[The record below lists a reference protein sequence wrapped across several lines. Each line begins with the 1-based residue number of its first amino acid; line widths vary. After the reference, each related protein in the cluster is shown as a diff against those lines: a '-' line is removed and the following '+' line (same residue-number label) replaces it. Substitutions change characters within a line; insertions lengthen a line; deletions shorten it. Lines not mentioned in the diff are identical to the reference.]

1 MNRRNF
7 LGKSL
12 TATTALTFGN
22 SWAMNSL
29 LNSRVLSPID
39 SPLKEGIIEKQVFSE
54 GWKIRSITP
63 GEFSVSGINNSG
75 EWFDVPVVPAMPHEI
90 LLHHKKIEEPWKP
103 FGMENCFW
111 VSEND
116 WVYSLDFSVEN
127 LSGEKRLIFK
137 EIKGKVDVYLNGI
150 KVASHSDQSQPLVV
164 DVEGKLKLK
173 NQLVLHFSK
182 AAPDAKPDGK
192 DISKRAE
199 MGNYLGPNPMI
210 YTSGIVG
217 HVVLEHTNGSLMNE
231 IVTDFSLNES
241 LTQGKVTYKISGK
254 SSFKTV
260 KVQVKLLAPDGKLAA
275 EKTLTVETENGIFKV
290 NPELTVSNPELW
302 WPRGYGEQK
311 LYKAEISLLVNGDV
325 HQMETRTIGFRKIEM
340 PETLLHFVVNG
351 KTVFLHGGDWVTP
364 NLLSDVWDAERVG
377 KLFDLAENA
386 NFNAFRIWG
395 PVEAPSDKFYE
406 MADARGFL
414 LWQDFTRMPFK
425 PDEKS
430 LQICSE
436 KSARFLKRL
445 KHHPSVLLWCGVN
458 ESAMWWHE
466 DYNND
471 FTDHGPWPGLAAA
484 KVVEQVCKE
493 LDPDRYFIPSA
504 PYGGVNAND
513 PREGSTNG
521 YTNMWFVPGYDY
533 LNFASEDTRISCPT
547 LQTMEKFMLPEEIF
561 PKGYSTALLHGNK
574 YPFPETWLPYTAA
587 EGWKKTGPVE
597 QFYDATDAASL
608 VNRIGMAEGVYYRDI
623 IERQRRGRPA
633 IENSERRCCGGY
645 IVWKYNDSWPEVYS
659 GKVDYFLEP
668 YHVYYTLRAAY
679 APVILSFDIGT
690 LIYLWAVNDSTK
702 PVSGTVKIQLYHL
715 GLCEFRTEIVREVTV
730 APGKSKVVVELDEAG
745 IRAFRKEHILFAQW
759 KDSEGKVIARTNVL
773 TDIERR
779 CIFPDAKLDLKVENN
794 ALVITT
800 DKFARNINL
809 VGDAGG
815 DKSGWLFEDNY
826 FDLLPGE
833 KKVVRILGKH
843 TKGLITAKP
852 WYSPNST
859 TINWKK
865 E

>member
-7 LGKSL
+7 LGRSL
-12 TATTALTFGN
+12 TATAALTFGN
-22 SWAMNSL
+22 SWATDRL

-39 SPLKEGIIEKQVFSE
+39 QSSKGGIINKIVFSE
-54 GWKIRSITP
+54 GWKIRSISP
-63 GEFSVSGINNSG
+63 GAFTISGIHNAG
-75 EWFDVPVVPAMPHEI
+75 EWVGVPAVPAMPHEI

-103 FGMENCFW
+103 FGMEKCFW

-116 WVYSLDFSVEN
+116 WVYSLDFSAEN
-127 LSGEKRLIFK
+127 LSGEKRLVFK
-137 EIKGKVDVYLNGI
+137 EMKGKVDVYLNGI
-150 KVASHSDQSQPLVV
+150 HVAAHSDQSRPLYV
-164 DVEGKLKLK
+164 DVAGKLKQN
-173 NQLVLHFSK
+173 NQLVLHFAK
-182 AAPDAKPDGK
+182 AAPNPKPGERDP
-192 DISKRAE
+192 SKRAE

-210 YTSGIVG
+210 YTSGVVG
-217 HVVLEHTNGSLMNE
+217 DIILEHTDGSLISDLITNF
-231 IVTDFSLNES
+231 TLNES
-241 LTQGKVTYKISGK
+241 LTQGKVTFTISGK
-254 SSFKTV
+254 CRFKTV
-260 KVQVKLLAPDGKLAA
+260 TVQAKITAPDGTQAA
-275 EKTLTVETENGIFKV
+275 EKTVTAETENGVFKV
-290 NPELTVSNPELW
+290 NPELTVSHPELW
-302 WPRGYGEQK
+302 WPRGYGEQP
-311 LYKAEISLLVNGDV
+311 LYKAEISLLVNGAV
-325 HQMETRTIGFRKIEM
+325 HQKETRTIGFRKIEM

-351 KTVFLHGGDWVTP
+351 KPVFLRGGDWVTP
-364 NLLSDVWDAERVG
+364 NLLSDVWDAERVE
-377 KLFDLAENA
+377 KLFALAENA
-386 NFNAFRIWG
+386 HFNAFRIWG
-395 PVEAPSDKFYE
+395 PVEAPSDEFYE
-406 MADARGFL
+406 MADKRGFL

-436 KSARFLKRL
+436 KSTRFITRL

-484 KVVEQVCKE
+484 RVVEQVCKE

-547 LQTMEKFMLPEEIF
+547 LRSMEKFMLPEEIF
-561 PKGYSTALLHGNK
+561 PKDYTTIGLHGNK
-574 YPFPETWLPYTAA
+574 YPFPQSWLPFTAA

-597 QFYDATDAASL
+597 QFYDAADAASL
-608 VNRIGMAEGVYYRDI
+608 VNRIGMAEGVYYRDV

-633 IENSERRCCGGY
+633 AEESDKRFCGGY

-679 APVILSFDIGT
+679 APVILSFDIDT
-690 LIYLWAVNDSTK
+690 YIYLWAVNDSTK

-715 GLCEFRTEIVREVTV
+715 EQCVFRKEIVREVTL
-730 APGKSKVVVELDEAG
+730 APGKSKVVVRLDEAG
-745 IRAFRKEHILFAQW
+745 IRAFRKEHILFAEW
-759 KDSEGKVIARTNVL
+759 KDSAGTVIARTNAL
-773 TDIERR
+773 ADIERR
-779 CIFPDAKLDLKVENN
+779 CMFPNAKVDVKVEHNN
-794 ALVITT
+794 LILTT
-800 DKFARNINL
+800 DKFARNINIE
-809 VGDAGG
+809 GDAGG
-815 DKSGWLFEDNY
+815 DTSGWFFDDNY

-843 TKGLITAKP
+843 TKGVITAKP

-859 TINWKK
+859 TIQWPHA
-865 E
+865 